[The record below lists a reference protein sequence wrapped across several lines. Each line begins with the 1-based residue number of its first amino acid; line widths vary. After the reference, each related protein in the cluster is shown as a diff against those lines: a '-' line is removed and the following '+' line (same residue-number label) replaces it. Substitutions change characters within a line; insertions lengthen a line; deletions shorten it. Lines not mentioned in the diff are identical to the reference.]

1 MSASQTIPSIHKAIS
16 VLEML
21 GNRTDAV
28 SVKEIAYTLNIPPA
42 TCYRM
47 IRTLTEHDLLHEDP
61 AGGLRIGFGVVKL
74 ARSYSEIEYAL
85 HKVRGP
91 LQQLS
96 QSLDL
101 STKFTLRE
109 GHWGTTVLRAEPT
122 SPNAV
127 TSPVGHRF
135 HLTQGS
141 AATALLSTLPDQEID
156 RVIETAP
163 GDVWVRQTPSEI
175 KERITRFRKTGIA
188 EDLGIQ
194 HPSIYAVSMLVQL
207 PLTDPISISV
217 VGLPEDFIPEKHKV
231 IIQRLQET
239 VAEMNRLT
247 GVIAG

>member
-1 MSASQTIPSIHKAIS
+1 MSTSQTIPSLHKAIS

-28 SVKEIAYTLNIPPA
+28 SVKEISYALNIPPA

-47 IRTLTEHDLLHEDP
+47 VRTLTAHDLLHEDP

-85 HKVRGP
+85 HELRTP

-96 QSLDL
+96 QTLDL

-122 SPNAV
+122 SPNAI

-141 AATALLSTLPDQEID
+141 AATALLSTLTDREID

-163 GDVWVRQTPSEI
+163 ENVWTRQTPEQVR
-175 KERITRFRKTGIA
+175 EGITNFRKTGIA
-188 EDLGIQ
+188 KDLGTQ
-194 HPSIYAVSMLVQL
+194 HPSIYAVSMLVHL
-207 PLTDPISISV
+207 PFTDPVSVSV
-217 VGLPEDFIPEKHKV
+217 VGLPEDFISEKRKV
-231 IIQRLQET
+231 IIQQLLEA
-239 VAEMNRLT
+239 VNEMNRLT
-247 GVIAG
+247 GGIAK